1 MKVRNAAI
9 AMSAL
14 AAAAVLAGCTD
25 DTQGDSKTLSYTEPP
40 ESEQQA
46 APIGQPPGRQGP
58 EPGSGFAF
66 GTPLQDSSGKA
77 VGELNAT
84 CIITQGQGK
93 SEKAQCNGTAN
104 LPDGQLVLDVG
115 GSLPRNITGAVVGG
129 TGDYT
134 GATGTFESKDQG
146 KGSKDT
152 FNITLP

>member
-1 MKVRNAAI
+1 MKLRNAAI
-9 AMSAL
+9 AMSAV
-14 AAAAVLAGCTD
+14 AAAVVLAGCTD
-25 DTQGDSKTLSYTEPP
+25 ETQGDTKTLSYTEPP
-40 ESEQQA
+40 ENQQQF
-46 APIGQPPGRQGP
+46 APIGQVSGRQGP
-58 EPGSGFAF
+58 EPGNGFAL
-66 GTPLQDSSGKA
+66 GIPLEDSSGKA

-84 CIITQGQGK
+84 CIITQAQGK
-93 SEKAQCNGTAN
+93 SEKAQCNGTAD
-104 LPDGQLVLDVG
+104 LPDGQLVIDVG